1 MSHCTYILGVV
12 VVVEEKISLKN
23 KLLILF
29 SETCKKS
36 VSSEKKNR
44 FYDFSVEKMSRFFWK
59 NCFEILSVG
68 STVEFQKIKSE
79 NRKKNFRRPKVFQ
92 L

>member
-1 MSHCTYILGVV
+1 MINNPICLSIRNIFPIVSLQCMSHCTYILGVV

-29 SETCKKS
+29 SETCKRS

-44 FYDFSVEKMSRFFWK
+44 FYDFSVEKMSRLFWE
-59 NCFEILSVG
+59 NCSEIYFEWG
-68 STVEFQKIKSE
+68 
-79 NRKKNFRRPKVFQ
+79 
-92 L
+92 